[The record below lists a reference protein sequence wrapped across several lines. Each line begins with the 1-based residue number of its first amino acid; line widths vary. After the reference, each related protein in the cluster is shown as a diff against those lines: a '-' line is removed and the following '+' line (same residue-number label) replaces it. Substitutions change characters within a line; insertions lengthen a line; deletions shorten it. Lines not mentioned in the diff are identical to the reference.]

1 MLLRMP
7 RNFIYGYFLIRNQST
22 VIPSIGKSKK
32 KAGKFGAVAEK
43 IQLPVETDAHKLVK
57 FLCGSNIQKEGKD
70 IELKPDNEYPDWLWK
85 LNTGKPK
92 PLEELDPDS
101 KAYWLRVKKMAMV
114 RNNKLSKLKK
124 F

>member
-1 MLLRMP
+1 MILRLS
-7 RNFIYGYFLIRNQST
+7 RNFIYAYFTKRNQAT
-22 VIPSIGKSKK
+22 VIPGVGKAKK
-32 KAGKFGAVAEK
+32 KAGKYGAVAEK
-43 IQLPVETDAHKLVK
+43 IQLPVETDAQKLVN
-57 FLCGSNIQKEGKD
+57 FVCGSNILKEGKD
-70 IELKPDNEYPDWLWK
+70 IELKADDEYPDWLWK

-114 RNNKLSKLKK
+114 RNNKLSKLKR